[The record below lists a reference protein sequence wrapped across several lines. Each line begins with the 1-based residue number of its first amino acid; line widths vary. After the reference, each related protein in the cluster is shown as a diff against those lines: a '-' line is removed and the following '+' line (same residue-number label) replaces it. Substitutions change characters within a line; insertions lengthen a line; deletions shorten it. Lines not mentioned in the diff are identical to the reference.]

1 MTLWTRFKLLFG
13 RKVIAAPQDLQT
25 FLETRSA
32 YYVQKSITEY
42 AQARANMIFST
53 LLGEKGFQDAYEAA
67 RWKAFPAGLAAVAE
81 VLTGSLRERLGTDA
95 GAATATVETAA
106 RAIVGTYPT
115 PDFAAADFWDV
126 ALAALRSNLTRA
138 GMARPRPA
146 HVIAQSRASEIFEAL
161 PFHTAIKKHDFE
173 MFRNTLSLHLAEIAA
188 ELENARLERGVL
200 EATGTS
206 HA

>member
-1 MTLWTRFKLLFG
+1 MQHWCMTLWTRFKLLFG

-95 GAATATVETAA
+95 SAATLWKQRRGPLSAP
-106 RAIVGTYPT
+106 IQLPILL
-115 PDFAAADFWDV
+115 PPIF
-126 ALAALRSNLTRA
+126 
-138 GMARPRPA
+138 GMWRW
-146 HVIAQSRASEIFEAL
+146 L
-161 PFHTAIKKHDFE
+161 PSGRT
-173 MFRNTLSLHLAEIAA
+173 
-188 ELENARLERGVL
+188 
-200 EATGTS
+200 
-206 HA
+206 